1 MSLGFSGLIWY
12 AIWYNGDMDEKI
24 LAIKKWLG
32 TGSIEIFGFPMSGKD
47 TQGVKLAEAIS
58 GKLLSSG
65 IIIRAKEQ
73 ELHKNLTDQGNLI
86 PTDIFYEWVLPY
98 FSRAD
103 LKSYP
108 LVLSS
113 IGRWFGEEDTV
124 METAEKA
131 GHPIRAAVLLNISEA
146 DVLARFQK
154 LQILNDRG
162 ERQDDKDLNV
172 FQNRLDEFRTK
183 TMPVLEHY
191 KQLGL
196 LVNVNGDQSR
206 EEVFTEMIDKL
217 YDYSQN

>member
-1 MSLGFSGLIWY
+1 ME
-12 AIWYNGDMDEKI
+12 EKI
-24 LAIKKWLG
+24 EAIRKWLG
-32 TGSIEIFGFPMSGKD
+32 TGSINIFGFPMSGKD
-47 TQGVKLAEAIS
+47 TQGVKLAEALG

-65 IIIRAKEQ
+65 IIIRANEAEQ
-73 ELHKNLTDQGNLI
+73 HKKLTDKGNLI

-98 FSRAD
+98 FERSD
-103 LKSYP
+103 LKDSP

-124 METAEKA
+124 METAERT
-131 GHPIRAAVLLNISEA
+131 GHPIKAAVLLNISEA

-172 FQNRLDEFRTK
+172 FQVRLDEFREK

-191 KQLGL
+191 KALGL

-206 EEVFTEMIDKL
+206 EEVFEDIVNKL
-217 YDYSQN
+217 YEFSQK

>member
-1 MSLGFSGLIWY
+1 ME
-12 AIWYNGDMDEKI
+12 EKI
-24 LAIKKWLG
+24 DAIKKWLG
-32 TGSIEIFGFPMSGKD
+32 TGSINVFGFPMSGKD
-47 TQGVKLAEAIS
+47 TQGVKLAEAIG

-65 IIIRAKEQ
+65 IIIRANE
-73 ELHKNLTDQGNLI
+73 EERHKNLTDKGNLI

-98 FSRAD
+98 FSRED

-124 METAEKA
+124 METAEKT
-131 GHPIRAAVLLNISEA
+131 GHKIKAAVLLNISET
-146 DVLARFQK
+146 DVLDRFEK
-154 LQILNDRG
+154 LQSLNDRG
-162 ERQDDKDLNV
+162 DRRDDKDLAV
-172 FQNRLDEFRTK
+172 FKNRLEEFRTK

-206 EEVFTEMIDKL
+206 EAVFSEMIDKL
-217 YDYSQN
+217 YEYIQG